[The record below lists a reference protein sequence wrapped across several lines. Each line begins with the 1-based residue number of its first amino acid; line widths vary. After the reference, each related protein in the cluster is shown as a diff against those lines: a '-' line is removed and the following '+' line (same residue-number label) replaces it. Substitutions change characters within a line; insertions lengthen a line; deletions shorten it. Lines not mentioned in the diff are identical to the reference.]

1 MKYDK
6 MNKIV
11 MPEIHRLEKREAI
24 SYNILRKLEKLVDID
39 YCELNECHLINA
51 IGKEID
57 VLVK

>member
-1 MKYDK
+1 
-6 MNKIV
+6 